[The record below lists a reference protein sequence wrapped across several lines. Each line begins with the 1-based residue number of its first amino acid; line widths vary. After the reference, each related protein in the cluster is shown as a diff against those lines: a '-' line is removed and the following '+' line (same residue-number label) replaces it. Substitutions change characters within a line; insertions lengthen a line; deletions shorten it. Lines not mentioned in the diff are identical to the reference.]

1 MPRIAA
7 ANMTLQLQYDF
18 AIDGG
23 AVGNITLRGGRVPTG
38 AIVTDVFTQMVTP
51 LAGGT
56 GTDTVALTLES
67 AGDVQ
72 AATAR
77 NAAPWT
83 GAGSKRH
90 SFTPTTAPIIPT
102 QERGVVMAIAGSVLT
117 AGKFNTFI
125 RYTEPVT

>member
-7 ANMTLQLQYDF
+7 GNYTLQVQYDF

-23 AVGNITLRGGRVPTG
+23 AVGNITLRGGRVPG
-38 AIVTDVFTQMVTP
+38 GSIVTDVFTQLVTP

-56 GTDTVALTLES
+56 GTDTVSLTLES

-72 AATAR
+72 AAVAR
-77 NAAPWT
+77 NGAPWT

-90 SFTPTTAPIIPT
+90 SFTSTTAPIVT
-102 QERGVVMAIAGSVLT
+102 TTERGVVMNISASVLT